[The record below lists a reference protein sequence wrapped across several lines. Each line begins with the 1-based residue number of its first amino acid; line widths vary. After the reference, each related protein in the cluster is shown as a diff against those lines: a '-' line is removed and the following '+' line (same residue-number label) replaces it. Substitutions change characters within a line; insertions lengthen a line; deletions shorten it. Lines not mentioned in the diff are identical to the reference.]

1 MPRVTDLVEVGLS
14 PLQAKHLGAQPINGD
29 FNNLSAT
36 GNASQVNAYQIEANY
51 NIFGTV
57 GASTNS
63 AKLPKAESDPH
74 GVYFILNSGA
84 NALNLYP
91 AVNNSF
97 NDLAV
102 NTAISIPVNGG
113 VILVKQTITSWQSH
127 HTSGATSFDP
137 AIYVPYTGATANL
150 NLGANSITAS
160 NFSGSSS
167 GTNTGNQTITL
178 TSDVTGTGTGSFAT
192 TIANNAVTLAKQ
204 ADMATSSLVYRK
216 TAGTGDPEINT
227 LATLKTDLGLT
238 GTNSGDVT
246 LAGAPTYLTLAG
258 QVITRALIELT
269 SHVTGILPV
278 ANGGTG
284 GSTSLVT
291 RHGGTYADGVF
302 STASTSTVNVT
313 TSDVSVTVA
322 TGDIVQIT
330 IDGLYSHSDLGGGAA
345 MLLRRDST
353 NITNEYI
360 YRAFRAN
367 TSGLDSSFSI
377 TYSEAPS
384 AGTYTYRLGL
394 RTISGTVYA
403 NIRGITI
410 LVIKTT

>member
-113 VILVKQTITSWQSH
+113 VILVKQNITSWQSH

-258 QVITRALIELT
+258 QVITRALINLT

-284 GSTSLVT
+284 LSDATIDFGTYTPTRTNVTNIAASTIYSAQYMRVGTVVTVSGKVDIDPTSASVTSELGLSLPIASNFT
-291 RHGGTYADGVF
+291 SEEQAGGTGSAI
-302 STASTSTVNVT
+302 VT
-313 TSDVSVTVA
+313 TENAGISADAVNNRVSFRFFTTGVA
-322 TGDIVQIT
+322 N
-330 IDGLYSHSDLGGGAA
+330 AA
-345 MLLRRDST
+345 WF
-353 NITNEYI
+353 Y
-360 YRAFRAN
+360 
-367 TSGLDSSFSI
+367 
-377 TYSEAPS
+377 
-384 AGTYTYRLGL
+384 TYTYR
-394 RTISGTVYA
+394 
-403 NIRGITI
+403 I
-410 LVIKTT
+410 L